1 MFPQRTHNRGQT
13 SGFIRGCGEGLK
25 MVQNEWVHMELQQQQ
40 ITFSRKGKKKA
51 EFLFIFNR
59 YSIGCFFD
67 LLWVSVVMKSL

>member
-1 MFPQRTHNRGQT
+1 
-13 SGFIRGCGEGLK
+13 
-25 MVQNEWVHMELQQQQ
+25 MVQNERGPMELQQQQ